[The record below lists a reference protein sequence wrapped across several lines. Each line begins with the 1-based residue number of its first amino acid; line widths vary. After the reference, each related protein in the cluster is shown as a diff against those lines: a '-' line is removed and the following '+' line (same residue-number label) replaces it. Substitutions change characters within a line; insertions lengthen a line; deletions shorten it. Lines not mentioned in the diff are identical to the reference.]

1 MPTIMRDV
9 IPKFD
14 SDKSLS
20 SIEKKQVRFSKI
32 SKVVLIPSRLEYY
45 AAGSLDSL
53 SISLISLI
61 SFRLSLFSFSI
72 SIEKLK
78 TYFQL
83 ANLLLTN
90 LTCLLIYNFSTDFP
104 YLLST
109 DLNDKLWF
117 TPKDFHDCLSSA
129 QLEVEEYMSRG
140 GLTGSLTRQQ
150 MKDAFLNPIGCQPPH
165 SIEAMPIDIMERG
178 GVLLDRYE
186 LIFRFDILSFIIV
199 SFPMICHFITNH
211 YHFTIHRH
219 FRSIS

>member
-45 AAGSLDSL
+45 AA
-53 SISLISLI
+53 
-61 SFRLSLFSFSI
+61 
-72 SIEKLK
+72 
-78 TYFQL
+78 
-83 ANLLLTN
+83 
-90 LTCLLIYNFSTDFP
+90 
-104 YLLST
+104 

-150 MKDAFLNPIGCQPPH
+150 MKDAFLNPIDCQPPH

-178 GVLLDRYE
+178 GVLLDR
-186 LIFRFDILSFIIV
+186 
-199 SFPMICHFITNH
+199 
-211 YHFTIHRH
+211 
-219 FRSIS
+219 SIS